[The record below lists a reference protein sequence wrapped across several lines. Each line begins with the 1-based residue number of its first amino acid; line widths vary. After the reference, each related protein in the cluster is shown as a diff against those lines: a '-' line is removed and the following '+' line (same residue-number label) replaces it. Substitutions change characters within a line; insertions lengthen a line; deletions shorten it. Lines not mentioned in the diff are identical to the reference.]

1 MKKKIPPFAILTIIS
16 LVAALML
23 AMTNTLTEAPIAN
36 AAAKAANEART
47 QVLPTAETFE
57 EMSHDSTVDSLF
69 RGLSGG
75 VTVGYTATATVTGFG
90 GPIEVTVG
98 MDADG
103 KIAGLSVGGSK
114 FAETAGLGTR
124 AREPEF
130 TGQFLGKQP
139 PLVLKQDVDA
149 ISGATITSAAVTK
162 GVNLDAA
169 AIAAGAAE

>member
-23 AMTNTLTEAPIAN
+23 ALTNTLTEAPIAN
-36 AAAKAANEART
+36 AAATAANEART
-47 QVLPTAETFE
+47 QALPTAEAFE

-69 RGLSGG
+69 RGLLGG
-75 VTVGYTATATVTGFG
+75 ATVGYTATATVTGFG
-90 GPIEVTVG
+90 GPIEVTIG
-98 MDADG
+98 MDTDG
-103 KIAGLSVGGSK
+103 KITGLNVGGSK

-130 TGQFLGKQP
+130 TDQFLGKLP

-149 ISGATITSAAVTK
+149 ISGATITSTAVTK
-162 GVNLDAA
+162 GVSLDAA